1 MLTEAQTYEK
11 YLLNQTNFEL
21 TVSESYKVQAM
32 LAVKDEYTF
41 DFAKLSPEDRKEM
54 LPEPEEIAE
63 RLKIFEKE

>member
-1 MLTEAQTYEK
+1 
-11 YLLNQTNFEL
+11 
-21 TVSESYKVQAM
+21 M